1 MKKTEL
7 AQDTRRG
14 IEHCKVCG
22 KPTQK
27 IVNIPY
33 IGCYNKIVGI
43 PCDCRKKELENQ
55 EKQDKFNE
63 IQKQID
69 RLKTNSLL
77 GKRYKDV
84 CFENTALS
92 INKSVQNAYSR
103 CKKYCENH
111 KQVIEHGWS
120 VYIFGSIGVGKTH
133 LTACMANYLLSK
145 RVPVMVTN
153 VFEISQAVKRTFS
166 KNSTSTEQ
174 QIIDNFGNIPIL
186 FVDDLGT
193 EDYINSSK
201 SEWLN
206 SVMSQIVNKR
216 YNSKKPTVFSSNYS
230 LNELISKRGMWEMTV
245 DRISEMTQG
254 AVIKIT
260 GKSMRINI
268 KKELPF

>member
-7 AQDTRRG
+7 AQDIPRG
-14 IEHCKVCG
+14 IEYCKVCG

-33 IGCYNKIVGI
+33 IGCYNKIVRI

-55 EKQDKFNE
+55 EKQDKFNK
-63 IQKQID
+63 IQQRIEK
-69 RLKTNSLL
+69 LKTASLL
-77 GKRYKDV
+77 GERYKNV

-92 INKSVQNAYSR
+92 INSSVQNAYSR

-111 KQVIEHGWS
+111 KQVIEHGWG
-120 VYIFGSIGVGKTH
+120 VYIFGNIGVGKTH
-133 LTACMANYLLSK
+133 LTACMANCLVSK
-145 RVPVMVTN
+145 CVPVMVTN
-153 VFEISQAVKRTFS
+153 VFEIAQAIKRTFS
-166 KNSTSTEQ
+166 KRATSTEQ
-174 QIIDNFGNIPIL
+174 QTIDNFGNIPIL
-186 FVDDLGT
+186 FIDDLGT
-193 EDYINSSK
+193 EDYINSAK

-206 SVMSQIVNKR
+206 SILSQIVNKR